1 MSDRSP
7 VTRPARPS
15 RRSAVH
21 DDVPRCAE
29 ELRAALALHGL
40 TFPSLGVELLS
51 YAGTYAPPAGLV
63 ALGNCNTVTARALTA
78 VLRKAVER

>member
-7 VTRPARPS
+7 VTRPTRQ
-15 RRSAVH
+15 SAAP

-51 YAGTYAPPAGLV
+51 YAGAYAPPAGLV
-63 ALGNCNTVTARALTA
+63 ALGNCNTATARALTA